1 MRSAVR
7 VADRNPDKN
16 QTGTPNKFKNDDA
29 SRQKQRKEKT
39 EKPCG
44 ARERGNNE
52 RKTGK
57 MENVQKVIG
66 KDEVPSSNLG
76 SSSKKLSKS
85 LDFESFFSYFVTRLF

>member
-16 QTGTPNKFKNDDA
+16 QTGTPNKFKNADA

-39 EKPCG
+39 AKLCG

-66 KDEVPSSNLG
+66 KDEVGGSNPPSS
-76 SSSKKLSKS
+76 ST
-85 LDFESFFSYFVTRLF
+85 EHPLFA